1 MAAIYSGIH
10 LKLKSAKTSWEDKIK
25 LAHFAW
31 ISHQC
36 FLPNKEQVL
45 LDWVSHAL
53 VSYYNKKLELEDEIV
68 EKLWTYLDNILH
80 SRKLQNLLK
89 DGKTINLSFLIAQ
102 VINERISESCV
113 QKSDGNVGTVLSCC
127 RGILSTPPL
136 SIIYT
141 AKCELMVNLLSK
153 LSWLA
158 CQWLTSED
166 AVTSQLFD
174 VLQLTFAQ
182 YLLIQRQQINPNR
195 VFGQVTSHLFQPC
208 LLLRHLLMARVW
220 TPADDGRVRQ
230 HLSREI
236 RNQVEAVLQAGIFQP
251 ELLSSY
257 REELLTERE
266 PQDKKKRALKTI
278 LMPVNTVLSKLRDAS
293 FCEQTLQVII
303 VANSVPLLY
312 KLFLDSYCKAEN
324 HMVCFHMFTRL
335 FGCLRI
341 SHLQEDLWQEM
352 LSPVDWSTELL
363 AVEQLLNLVLSKDI
377 YNVAADRIRHKGTQ
391 FQFYRKLAEML
402 VNHSQASIPAW
413 FRCLKALISLNHL
426 IVEPDLDD
434 LVASAWIDAEVSE
447 PRTKKPQETLINAM
461 FQTYTKLRQF
471 PKLFE
476 EVLSVICRP
485 AADELRLPVLSA
497 GLTEKVR
504 ECLLELPP
512 NQILDILFLIL
523 EKCQTLIIP
532 DVKDDSDMALK
543 LLSVSSVLHTFL
555 FNMKSLDNVTPLP
568 VVLRTQSLLDKMQRE
583 VIQPLLDL
591 LKDHWAEENKP
602 GLWLE
607 KVSDSALLLVYT
619 WVELDTLLSINCSKY
634 VSRLA
639 EAAGGVTDC
648 AAESWDFSALLP
660 GVDRQ
665 CWKRVVRLS
674 SNFCSASKYCLELL
688 MLQKIKKI
696 LMQTS
701 FQTEADLHTLQ
712 HAAAFILHSGR
723 SSMSMEESEPW
734 NGNISAINALTYPA
748 AHWYLVV
755 SNLTILVPHL
765 SLKDVEYVADVLL
778 KILSSTKAPG
788 VSADQDSFITAE
800 KVSKAL
806 LHSTFLPEIKVL
818 HCAFISRVIQQCSSV
833 LCSATQGVAD
843 QPIQQLSAD
852 NIPWHEEVLSS
863 CKMVGMVEAQA
874 ENNQSKDEAFIC
886 WTTMEKIAQ
895 RILLLTRAGSTITLE
910 EDQIESFLHLLEI
923 ISALKL
929 DSLFPSDHT
938 RCFLLLLSLVANT
951 RANVSCSKLLSL
963 KFLITCF
970 RLLTC
975 LQTGRSVNSVFKVFH
990 ASDALEAVM
999 TALFAASKCFADVL
1013 TTPDWAEF
1021 LQVIQT
1027 FLECFLQMIVEKRQ
1041 SLKLNLEKFT
1051 FFLASC
1057 KPYADADRGKPWNT
1071 AVNQLLLVPLTT
1083 LCHVL
1088 TLYLQQQPE
1097 KKQQL
1102 TEMLSAL
1109 LEPTVLQT
1117 GAAIQLCLRNLTKDQ
1132 PLPLAF
1138 IPSVTTLLKADL
1150 SYMSTGGF
1158 MKMEGEQENSKD
1170 PGKYRECSHTELY
1183 QKFYTQILRE
1193 LTSAGSHLQFLHSA
1207 LQFLTVFCSVT
1218 DLYPGEETALT
1229 VFHAVKNLL
1238 AGPGTTVQVIQD
1250 LEMQLTE
1257 LMTQLVESCTTEE
1270 FCVMMR
1276 LVLQGLEVSNIWKQ
1290 NPKEALSAVTLIK
1303 LLLSCPLTGEKEKAF
1318 WFTSPQIITAL
1329 VIQTKEACQ
1338 DQLLIPT
1345 IVVPILETVAALLRQ
1360 GEEILS
1366 NPHHVTLAFSILL
1379 TVPLD
1384 HLKMEEYGSIFLGIH
1399 EVLFSIL
1406 QCHPKVMLKA
1416 APSFLNSFNRLV
1428 VSVMHEGRQKGDRG
1442 STDEFGVVLKCAH
1455 LVERMYSH
1463 IAAKTEE
1470 FTVFSVFIVAQYVI
1484 ELQKVTLH
1492 PAVKKH
1498 LTEGMYHILDLC
1510 IERDI
1515 KFLNA
1520 SLQMGV
1526 REVFKELYNDY
1537 THYHKTKKHGEKKYT
1552 A

>member
-10 LKLKSAKTSWEDKIK
+10 LKLKSAKTSWEDKLK

-68 EKLWTYLDNILH
+68 VKLWTYLDNILH

-89 DGKTINLSFLIAQ
+89 DGKTINLSFSIAQ
-102 VINERISESCV
+102 IINERISESYI
-113 QKSDGNVGTVLSCC
+113 QKSHRNVGTVLSCC
-127 RGILSTPPL
+127 RGILSAPLL

-141 AKCELMVNLLSK
+141 SKCELMVNLLSK

-182 YLLIQRQQINPNR
+182 HFLIQRQQINPNR
-195 VFGQVTSHLFQPC
+195 VFGQVTNHLFQPC

-220 TPADDGRVRQ
+220 TQADDGRVRQ

-236 RNQVEAVLQAGIFQP
+236 RNQIEAVLQTGIFQP

-257 REELLTERE
+257 REELLPERE
-266 PQDKKKRALKTI
+266 PQEKKKRALKTI
-278 LMPVNTVLSKLRDAS
+278 LMPVSTVLAKLGDTS
-293 FCEQTLQVII
+293 FCDPALHVII

-324 HMVCFHMFTRL
+324 HLICFHMFTRL

-341 SHLQEDLWQEM
+341 SHLQEDLEEEM
-352 LSPVDWSTELL
+352 LSPSEWSAELL
-363 AVEQLLNLVLSKDI
+363 AVEQLLNLVLSNDI
-377 YNVAADRIRHKGTQ
+377 YNVAADRIRHKEIQ
-391 FQFYRKLAEML
+391 FKFYRKLADML
-402 VNHSQASIPAW
+402 VNHSHASIPAW
-413 FRCLKALISLNHL
+413 FRCLKTLISLNHL

-485 AADELRLPVLSA
+485 AIEELRMPVLSA
-497 GLTEKVR
+497 GLTAR
-504 ECLLELPP
+504 LCECLLELPP

-543 LLSVSSVLHTFL
+543 LLSVSSVLHAFL
-555 FNMKSLDNVTPLP
+555 FNMKSLDDVTPLP
-568 VVLRTQSLLDKMQRE
+568 AVLRIQSLLDKMQRE

-591 LKDHWAEENKP
+591 LKDHGAEENKP

-619 WVELDTLLSINCSKY
+619 WVKVDTLLSINCSKY

-639 EAAGGVTDC
+639 EAAGAVTDS
-648 AAESWDFSALLP
+648 AAESWDFSALFP
-660 GVDRQ
+660 GVDRR
-665 CWKRVVRLS
+665 CWKQVVGFS
-674 SNFCSASKYCLELL
+674 SNFCSTSKYCLELL
-688 MLQKIKKI
+688 MLEKIKKI

-701 FQTEADLHTLQ
+701 FQTEADLHTFQ
-712 HAAAFILHSGR
+712 QAAAFILHSGR
-723 SSMSMEESEPW
+723 SSMSTEASDPW
-734 NGNISAINALTYPA
+734 NGNVSAINALTYPA
-748 AHWYLVV
+748 AHWHLVV
-755 SNLTILVPHL
+755 SNLTILIPYL

-778 KILSSTKAPG
+778 KTLSVTKAQG
-788 VSADQDSFITAE
+788 VSADQDSSITVE
-800 KVSKAL
+800 KVSKTL
-806 LHSTFLPEIKVL
+806 LHSTFLSEIKVL
-818 HCAFISRVIQQCSSV
+818 HCAFISRIIQQCSSV
-833 LCSATQGVAD
+833 LCSATQDITD

-863 CKMVGMVEAQA
+863 CKMVSIMEAQL
-874 ENNQSKDEAFIC
+874 ENKLSKDEPFIC
-886 WTTMEKIAQ
+886 WKTMEKVAQ
-895 RILLLTRAGSTITLE
+895 HILLLTRANSSITLE
-910 EDQIESFLHLLEI
+910 EDQMESFLHLLEI

-929 DSLFPSDHT
+929 DSLFPSDHI

-951 RANVSCSKLLSL
+951 RANISCSKLLSL

-990 ASDALEAVM
+990 ASDALEVVM
-999 TALFAASKCFADVL
+999 TALFTASKCFADVL

-1021 LQVIQT
+1021 LQVTRT
-1027 FLECFLQMIVEKRQ
+1027 FLECFLQMVVEKRQ

-1051 FFLASC
+1051 SFLASC
-1057 KPYADADRGKPWNT
+1057 KPYADADRDKPWNA

-1088 TLYLQQQPE
+1088 TLYLQQQQE

-1102 TEMLSAL
+1102 TEMLSAF
-1109 LEPTVLQT
+1109 LEPTILQT
-1117 GAAIQLCLRNLTKDQ
+1117 GTAIQLCLRNSTKDQ
-1132 PLPLAF
+1132 LLPLAF

-1150 SYMSTGGF
+1150 NYMCTGGF
-1158 MKMEGEQENSKD
+1158 MKMEGEQENPKD
-1170 PGKYRECSHTELY
+1170 PGKSQEHSHTELY
-1183 QKFYTQILRE
+1183 QRFYTQILRE
-1193 LTSAGSHLQFLHSA
+1193 LTSAGDHLQFLHSA

-1218 DLYPGEETALT
+1218 YLYPGQETAVT
-1229 VFHAVKNLL
+1229 VFHSVKKLL
-1238 AGPGTTVQVIQD
+1238 AGPDITVQVIQD

-1257 LMTQLVESCTTEE
+1257 LMTRLVETCTTEE

-1290 NPKEALSAVTLIK
+1290 NPKEVLSAVTVIK

-1329 VIQTKEACQ
+1329 VMQNKEACQ

-1384 HLKMEEYGSIFLGIH
+1384 HLKMEEYGRIFLGIH

-1416 APSFLNSFNRLV
+1416 APSFLNTFNRLV

-1470 FTVFSVFIVAQYVI
+1470 FTVFSAFIVAQYVI
-1484 ELQKVTLH
+1484 ELQKVTVH

-1537 THYHKTKKHGEKKYT
+1537 THYHKTKKLGEKKYT

>member
-89 DGKTINLSFLIAQ
+89 DGKTINLSFLTAQ
-102 VINERISESCV
+102 VINERISETCV
-113 QKSDGNVGTVLSCC
+113 QKSHGNVGTVLSCC

-136 SIIYT
+136 AIIYT

-153 LSWLA
+153 LCWLA
-158 CQWLTSED
+158 CQLLTLED

-257 REELLTERE
+257 REELLSERQ
-266 PQDKKKRALKTI
+266 PQEKKKRALKTI
-278 LMPVNTVLSKLRDAS
+278 LLPVNTVLSKLCDAS
-293 FCEQTLQVII
+293 FCEPTLQVII

-341 SHLQEDLWQEM
+341 SHLQEDLWQET

-363 AVEQLLNLVLSKDI
+363 AVEQLLNLVLSNDI
-377 YNVAADRIRHKGTQ
+377 YNVAADRIRHKETQ

-447 PRTKKPQETLINAM
+447 PRTKKPQETLISAM

-497 GLTEKVR
+497 GLTEKLG

-512 NQILDILFLIL
+512 SQILDILFLIL
-523 EKCQTLIIP
+523 EKCQTRIIP

-568 VVLRTQSLLDKMQRE
+568 VVLHTQSLLDKMQRE
-583 VIQPLLDL
+583 VIQPLLGL
-591 LKDHWAEENKP
+591 LKEHWAEENKP

-639 EAAGGVTDC
+639 EAAGGVTEC

-674 SNFCSASKYCLELL
+674 SSFCSASKYCLELL

-701 FQTEADLHTLQ
+701 FRTEADLHTLQ
-712 HAAAFILHSGR
+712 RAAAFILHSGR

-755 SNLTILVPHL
+755 SNLTILIPHL

-778 KILSSTKAPG
+778 KILSSTKALG

-818 HCAFISRVIQQCSSV
+818 HCAFITSVIQQCASV

-863 CKMVGMVEAQA
+863 CKMVGMVEAQSK
-874 ENNQSKDEAFIC
+874 NNQSKDEAFHC

-895 RILLLTRAGSTITLE
+895 HILLLTRAGSPITLE
-910 EDQIESFLHLLEI
+910 EDQIEGFLHLLEI

-929 DSLFPSDHT
+929 DSLFPSDHA
-938 RCFLLLLSLVANT
+938 RCFLLLLSLVVNT

-970 RLLTC
+970 HLLTC
-975 LQTGRSVNSVFKVFH
+975 LQTGRSVNSIFKVFH

-999 TALFAASKCFADVL
+999 TALLAASKCFADVL

-1027 FLECFLQMIVEKRQ
+1027 FLECFLQMIVEKSQ

-1071 AVNQLLLVPLTT
+1071 AVSQLLLVPLTT

-1088 TLYLQQQPE
+1088 TLYLQQQSE
-1097 KKQQL
+1097 KKQKL
-1102 TEMLSAL
+1102 TEMLSVL

-1117 GAAIQLCLRNLTKDQ
+1117 GTAIQLCLRNLTKDQ

-1150 SYMSTGGF
+1150 SYLSMGGF
-1158 MKMEGEQENSKD
+1158 MKMEGEQENPKD
-1170 PGKYRECSHTELY
+1170 PGKYREYSHTELY
-1183 QKFYTQILRE
+1183 QKFYIQILRE
-1193 LTSAGSHLQFLHSA
+1193 LTSAGGHLQFLHSA

-1229 VFHAVKNLL
+1229 VFHAVKKLL

-1290 NPKEALSAVTLIK
+1290 NPKEVLSAVTLIK
-1303 LLLSCPLTGEKEKAF
+1303 VLLGCPLTGEKERAF

-1329 VIQTKEACQ
+1329 VIQTKEVCR
-1338 DQLLIPT
+1338 DQLLIST
-1345 IVVPILETVAALLRQ
+1345 IVVPILETVAVLLRQ
-1360 GEEILS
+1360 GEENLS

-1406 QCHPKVMLKA
+1406 QCHSKVMLKA

-1442 STDEFGVVLKCAH
+1442 NTDEFGVVLKCAH
-1455 LVERMYSH
+1455 LIERMYSH

-1484 ELQKVTLH
+1484 ELQKVTLY
-1492 PAVKKH
+1492 PSVKKH
-1498 LTEGMYHILDLC
+1498 LTEGIYHILDLC

-1537 THYHKTKKHGEKKYT
+1537 THYHKTKHGEEKYT